1 MRELTLRLAEAIAV
15 LGSITGIAYYFLSIL
30 SAWRYLSGR
39 SLPQQPSSFRP
50 PVSILKPLKGT
61 DPEMYA
67 CFRSHCLQDY
77 PEYEIIFGV
86 SDPADPVIALVK
98 QLQSEFPERE
108 IRLMICSDILGTNVK
123 VSNLAQ
129 MTRGA
134 RYEHLLVNDSDIRV
148 DPDYLARVIEPLSDA
163 KVGLVTGLYRGV
175 PASTLGSHMEALG
188 ISTDFSAGVLSALA
202 VEGGIH
208 FGLGSTLAFRTRE
221 LQAIGGFEALLDYL
235 ADDYELGARIA
246 GLGFRVELASC
257 VVETY
262 LPEYS
267 LTGFLSHQLRWSRT
281 VRDSRPW
288 GHLGLLLTFGVPW
301 VILATILAKGAMW
314 AWLLLILT
322 VLLRGAMAWV
332 VGSKVE
338 GDPLVP
344 RLLWVVPLRD
354 IIAAF
359 VWLASYA
366 GHKIHWRGS
375 DFYLR
380 ERKLVRID

>member
-1 MRELTLRLAEAIAV
+1 
-15 LGSITGIAYYFLSIL
+15 
-30 SAWRYLSGR
+30 
-39 SLPQQPSSFRP
+39 
-50 PVSILKPLKGT
+50 
-61 DPEMYA
+61 
-67 CFRSHCLQDY
+67 
-77 PEYEIIFGV
+77 
-86 SDPADPVIALVK
+86 
-98 QLQSEFPERE
+98 
-108 IRLMICSDILGTNVK
+108 VK